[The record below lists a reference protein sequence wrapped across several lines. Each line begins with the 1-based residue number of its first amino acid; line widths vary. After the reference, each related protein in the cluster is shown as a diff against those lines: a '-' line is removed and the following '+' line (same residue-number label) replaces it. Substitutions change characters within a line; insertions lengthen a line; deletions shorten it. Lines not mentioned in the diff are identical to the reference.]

1 MTLDIRQLTLPEERC
16 PGIGYGTLPVRRI
29 LVVQTQRL
37 GDVLC
42 VTPVF
47 TALRRR
53 FPRAHLT
60 AMVHRPMDEI
70 LAGSPDL
77 DEVMAYD
84 RHTTHRSFWSRLL
97 LIPELRE
104 HGFDWALVIHAAS
117 SIGFAL
123 WQAGIPWRTCVWRY
137 DDYRKPHWARW
148 YHQHVRQDRR
158 KGEKHEIE
166 YNLDVLRELG
176 IEPDHEGYRV
186 WLRPEERE
194 WAAGWLR
201 ERGRDESRPL
211 ALIHPGHGGGR
222 QAWPARNYGRVA
234 DGLVRRGFQVAVTGS
249 GREKELVEQVISSMQ
264 GSALALA
271 GGTSLRQFAAV
282 ISQARLLVS
291 VSTGPMHL
299 ASALDVP
306 TVTLYG
312 PTDLRTDAVRFSPY
326 RSATQ
331 GVYSPTACVCAS
343 SHTCVQPVCM
353 AGITPE
359 KILEAADRLGSAQGV
374 AS

>member
-1 MTLDIRQLTLPEERC
+1 MTFPEETS
-16 PGIGYGTLPVRRI
+16 PKIGYGTLPLRRI

-42 VTPVF
+42 ATPVF

-60 AMVHRPMDEI
+60 ALVHRPLDDI
-70 LAGSPDL
+70 LVANPDL
-77 DEVMAYD
+77 DEVMPYD

-104 HGFDWALVIHAAS
+104 RRFDWALVIHAAS

-148 YHQHVRQDRR
+148 YHQHARQDRR

-176 IEPDHEGYRV
+176 IEPEHEGYRMR
-186 WLRPEERE
+186 LRPEERD
-194 WAAGWLR
+194 WAADWLR

-222 QAWPARNYGRVA
+222 QHWPGREYGQVA

-249 GREKELVEQVISSMQ
+249 GREKDLVEEVVSSMQ
-264 GSALALA
+264 ESALTLA
-271 GGTSLRQFAAV
+271 GGTSLRQLAAV

-312 PTDLRTDAVRFSPY
+312 PTDLRTDCVRFSPY

-331 GVYSPTACVCAS
+331 GVFSPVACTCAS
-343 SHTCVQPVCM
+343 SHTCVEPVCM
-353 AGITPE
+353 AGITSE
-359 KILEAADRLGSAQGV
+359 RVLDAADRLTSARG
-374 AS
+374 AAL